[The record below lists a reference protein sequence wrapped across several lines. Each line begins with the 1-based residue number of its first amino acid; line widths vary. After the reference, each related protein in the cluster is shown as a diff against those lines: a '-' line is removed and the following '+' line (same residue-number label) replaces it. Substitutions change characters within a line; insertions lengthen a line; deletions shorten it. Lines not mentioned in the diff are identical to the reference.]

1 MWQRKVAVGLV
12 LLSVGCTTI
21 QPVEAPVPF
30 LATNR
35 PPAVLITGPDGQDI
49 ELAGPRLQSDSLV
62 GLYENEP
69 FKISLLEVKGLRAKQ
84 VDKQRTLLF
93 AGAVALG
100 TAAVVAGV
108 SIARGNHNV
117 PLDTNYKC
125 PTQLCSANARP
136 KGARVTIR
144 VPFLVPLR

>member
-1 MWQRKVAVGLV
+1 MWQRKLAVGLV
-12 LLSVGCTTI
+12 ILTLGCTTL

-35 PPAVLITGPDGQDI
+35 PQAVLITGPDGEDI

-69 FKISLLEVKGLRAKQ
+69 FKMPLLEVKGMRAKQ

-93 AGAVALG
+93 AGAMALG
-100 TAAVVAGV
+100 TAAVVAGI
-108 SIARGNHNV
+108 SIAAGRHNV

-125 PTQLCSANARP
+125 PNQLCSVSPRAKRANI
-136 KGARVTIR
+136 TIR
-144 VPFLVPLR
+144 LPFLVPLR

>member
-1 MWQRKVAVGLV
+1 MWQRNVAVGLV
-12 LLSVGCTTI
+12 LLTLGCTTL

-30 LATNR
+30 LAVNR
-35 PPAVLITGPDGQDI
+35 PPAILITGPDGQDI
-49 ELAGPRLQSDSLV
+49 ELAGPRLQSDSLI

-69 FKISLLEVKGLRAKQ
+69 FKISLLEVKGMRAKQ
-84 VDKQRTLLF
+84 VDKQRTILF
-93 AGAVALG
+93 AGAMAVG
-100 TAAVVAGV
+100 TAAVIAGI
-108 SIARGNHNV
+108 SIAAAKHDV